1 MKGRKWDHERKDQLD
16 DLASGRARRMVFA
29 PSKNIISIISTR
41 MLCANWFLTTFT
53 RGEGIVEILPWP
65 GEPPERFTDESM
77 QEKMTGVPAED
88 EREPGVKRSARRPPA
103 AFAKQSPDDRRFRR
117 STGDARAIGGN
128 RIRRRFFKPMWRR
141 DLCCMILLLGSG
153 LSIAPPLPDARLC
166 EIVGTPLRSN
176 PCEGRGIRLE
186 RTIEAGGRFVQHCA
200 PEVYP

>member
-16 DLASGRARRMVFA
+16 DLASGRAKRMVFV
-29 PSKNIISIISTR
+29 PSKNNISLISTR
-41 MLCANWFLTTFT
+41 VLCANWFLTTFT

-117 STGDARAIGGN
+117 STGDARAIGD
-128 RIRRRFFKPMWRR
+128 RPFLW
-141 DLCCMILLLGSG
+141 LGKATEG
-153 LSIAPPLPDARLC
+153 PCGEGDRVATCGA
-166 EIVGTPLRSN
+166 TP
-176 PCEGRGIRLE
+176 
-186 RTIEAGGRFVQHCA
+186 AGGQHA
-200 PEVYP
+200 GTRSS